1 MRRATQ
7 TGLLAFEAHVRE
19 GCLPVIAHELCHETG
34 GKHTC
39 DKRLDRADLKREF
52 PSVDYSFLSSES
64 DPLWGDGLIRESGI
78 EMSKR
83 CADLMLWVSSR
94 KERQLVVAAHSGFLV
109 TLFNAVLDIE
119 NPDDSTWFGTGEM
132 RTMVLDFSDGSN

>member
-1 MRRATQ
+1 
-7 TGLLAFEAHVRE
+7 
-19 GCLPVIAHELCHETG
+19 
-34 GKHTC
+34 
-39 DKRLDRADLKREF
+39 
-52 PSVDYSFLSSES
+52 
-64 DPLWGDGLIRESGI
+64 
-78 EMSKR
+78 MSKR

-132 RTMVLDFSDGSN
+132 RTMVLDFSDGSS